1 MKLVIQKVKKAKV
14 EVENKI
20 VGQIEK
26 GDMVLLVKTLIIFH
40 TYFKKKNVWTQME
53 TSIIQ
58 IQII

>member
-26 GDMVLLVKTLIIFH
+26 GYMV
-40 TYFKKKNVWTQME
+40 
-53 TSIIQ
+53 
-58 IQII
+58 